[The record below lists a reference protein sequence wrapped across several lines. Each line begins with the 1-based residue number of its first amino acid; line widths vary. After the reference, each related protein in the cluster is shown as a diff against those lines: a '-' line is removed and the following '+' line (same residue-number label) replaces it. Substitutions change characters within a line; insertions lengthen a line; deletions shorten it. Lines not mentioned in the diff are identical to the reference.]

1 MRISKLTTTTLSL
14 LLLFSLLLMPASA
27 QAQSGIQASFSVNT
41 HTMDPD
47 ASPGNGIC
55 ADSAGRCSLIA
66 AMQEANALP
75 GADTITIPAGTYYL
89 PGRLEPT
96 EAVTLTGAGMDN
108 TIIHGRDA
116 GTQPA
121 FQIKANVTINNLEIQ
136 GFSQAVTIASTQS
149 NRTVTLSGVRV
160 YNCGNYLAASG
171 SAVHNACSS
180 CTLQIS
186 SSALSSNFSDGCGA
200 ISNYGSLSIAN
211 STISGNSASTGY
223 GGAVCSSG
231 VGNSITVTSS
241 LIYSN
246 SANNVDNGYGG
257 AFDLRNGTYDIY
269 QSEVFGNTAGKG
281 GGAIAISFGSL
292 TISQSKIYGNTANY
306 GGGLSLNAESAV
318 INQSLIKDNEALGYG
333 GGMYVWRS
341 ATVTN
346 SSIVNNTAGTTGG
359 GIGLRDE
366 TLTIVNSTIS
376 GNSADQNGGGIHTTN
391 QSVARLANVTV
402 ADNTADA
409 NVTDDV
415 EAMGGGF
422 YTDDNSQIQAKNS
435 IVAKN
440 HDLKAAPI
448 EIVAS
453 DCYGDFVSDGYNL
466 IGIAG
471 AFCTLSGNMA
481 GMQYGSGGNTLDPQ
495 LGPLTVYLDGHNYF
509 HPVLFGPVVDRGNPS
524 DCRDYD
530 NALLMSDQLQ
540 ENPRPYGGGSA
551 VGYTPRCDLGAI
563 ESFRVRRELF
573 LPQVLK

>member
-1 MRISKLTTTTLSL
+1 
-14 LLLFSLLLMPASA
+14 
-27 QAQSGIQASFSVNT
+27 
-41 HTMDPD
+41 
-47 ASPGNGIC
+47 
-55 ADSAGRCSLIA
+55 
-66 AMQEANALP
+66 
-75 GADTITIPAGTYYL
+75 
-89 PGRLEPT
+89 
-96 EAVTLTGAGMDN
+96 
-108 TIIHGRDA
+108 
-116 GTQPA
+116 
-121 FQIKANVTINNLEIQ
+121 
-136 GFSQAVTIASTQS
+136 
-149 NRTVTLSGVRV
+149 
-160 YNCGNYLAASG
+160 
-171 SAVHNACSS
+171 
-180 CTLQIS
+180 
-186 SSALSSNFSDGCGA
+186 
-200 ISNYGSLSIAN
+200 
-211 STISGNSASTGY
+211 
-223 GGAVCSSG
+223 VCSSG

-376 GNSADQNGGGIHTTN
+376 GNSADQNGGGIHTSN

-466 IGIAG
+466 IGVAG

-481 GMQYGSGGNTLDPQ
+481 GMQYGSGGNTLDPNWDRSPCISMVTIISIQ
-495 LGPLTVYLDGHNYF
+495 SYSARWWIEGTPLTAVITIMPCSCRTNCRKT
-509 HPVLFGPVVDRGNPS
+509 PVHMEEVPRWATHHAATWVPLNRSASEGS
-524 DCRDYD
+524 CSCRKY
-530 NALLMSDQLQ
+530 
-540 ENPRPYGGGSA
+540 
-551 VGYTPRCDLGAI
+551 
-563 ESFRVRRELF
+563 
-573 LPQVLK
+573 